1 MKKKLIGQLALI
13 VGVIALMIIGYNINL
28 LYFPTTVDEVLLT
41 VERGDSAQTIAT
53 KLLQKGII
61 RNDLLF
67 YLYVRIRG
75 LQGSLDF
82 GTYLFD
88 GKLSMADVVEIIQQG
103 KVKLNRITIPEG
115 LTIRKTS
122 RLLAKK
128 GFGDYAK
135 FRSLAYDTTFVRT
148 CTGFNVPSLEGFLFP
163 ETYFF
168 PDGVSEEFILKHMA
182 REFFR
187 QTASLN
193 FEPNENLSFY
203 ETITLASII
212 EREARFDDEKPII
225 ASVYLNRIED
235 NLKLQA
241 CPTVAYTLEQMGKS
255 RERLYYR
262 DLQID
267 SPYNTYR
274 NYGLPPTPI
283 CSPSKSSIEGVLHPA
298 QTNYFFF
305 FANNGRHVFSQTYD
319 QHMAKQ
325 RSLNH

>member
-1 MKKKLIGQLALI
+1 MKKKLMWQLVLI
-13 VGVIALMIIGYNINL
+13 VGVITLMIIGYNINL

-41 VERGDSAQTIAT
+41 IERGESARTIAS

-67 YLYVRIRG
+67 YLYVRVRG

-115 LTIRKTS
+115 LTIRKTA

-128 GFGDYAK
+128 GFGDYAT
-135 FRSLAYDTTFVRT
+135 FRSLAFDTTFVRT
-148 CTGFNVPSLEGFLFP
+148 CTGFNAPSLEGFLFP

-187 QTASLN
+187 QTASLD
-193 FEPNENLSFY
+193 FKPNEHLSYY
-203 ETITLASII
+203 ETITLASIV
-212 EREARFDDEKPII
+212 EKEARLDDEKPII

-255 RERLYYR
+255 RKRLYYR
-262 DLQID
+262 DLEID

-283 CSPSKSSIEGVLHPA
+283 CSPAKSTIEAVLNPA

-325 RSLNH
+325 RTVHN